1 MSIWAMSF
9 KRFDKGRNTPCS
21 LQKCQI
27 WLGLRLRACSH
38 FWANWVP
45 GSPILKS
52 PHPGL
57 RNRSFM
63 CDVYMILDRTSFEL
77 KTSPGSSAHSF
88 VAKISSPQS
97 SPPCAPP
104 ATSTSCLLLPEL
116 QIQCKWTFWGIE
128 GKRASRSFVLC
139 ETMQAEGER
148 EVNLNHTRLPLNLTP
163 PLPSSFLPLYLTLIP
178 AQMLP
183 ISENM

>member
-1 MSIWAMSF
+1 MDVMDAGQLKSIRSMKRLGSLKKSQETAMSIWAMSF

-27 WLGLRLRACSH
+27 WVGLRLRPCSD

-57 RNRSFM
+57 RQRSVM
-63 CDVYMILDRTSFEL
+63 CDVYMILVRTSFEL
-77 KTSPGSSAHSF
+77 KTSSVSSAHSF

-104 ATSTSCLLLPEL
+104 ATSCLLLPEL

-128 GKRASRSFVLC
+128 SKRASRSFVLC

-148 EVNLNHTRLPLNLTP
+148 ERGKAKPHQIT
-163 PLPSSFLPLYLTLIP
+163 S
-178 AQMLP
+178 
-183 ISENM
+183 